1 MFKAVVKLY
10 AFVVYPAE
18 GPLKFIVVQ
27 FPSPATNPLPAV
39 FARVKLLLP
48 HKSLLTVTDPPDV
61 LAGEFKN
68 FG

>member
-18 GPLKFIVVQ
+18 GPFQFILFQ
-27 FPSPATNPLPAV
+27 FPSPAINPLPALPV
-39 FARVKLLLP
+39 RVKLVPP
-48 HKSLLTVTDPPDV
+48 HKSLLTVTDPPDL
-61 LAGEFKN
+61 LAGVSKN

>member
-18 GPLKFIVVQ
+18 GPFQFILFQ
-27 FPSPATNPLPAV
+27 FPSPATNPLELP
-39 FARVKLLLP
+39 VKVRFDPP
-48 HKSLLTVTDPPDV
+48 HKSLLTVTDPPDL
-61 LAGEFKN
+61 LAGVSKN